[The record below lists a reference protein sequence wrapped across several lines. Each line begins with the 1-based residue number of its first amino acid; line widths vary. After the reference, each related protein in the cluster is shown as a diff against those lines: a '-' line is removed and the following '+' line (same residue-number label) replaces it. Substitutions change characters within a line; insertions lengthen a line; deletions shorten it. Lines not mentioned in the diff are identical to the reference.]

1 MAKISP
7 EKIGKYKVVS
17 VIAKGGM
24 GIVYKAI
31 HPTLK
36 RYIIIKKLTMRG
48 NPELRERFKREAEI
62 LLDLRHRNIV
72 HMFDYF
78 VEAGSHYIALEFVD
92 GMSLDKLLVK
102 TKKLSCQT
110 AMLIFRDA
118 CKALLYAH
126 ENGIV
131 HRDIK
136 PGNILISSHG
146 EIKLADFGIAS
157 SEKEAE
163 TNLTQDGSTLG
174 TPSYM
179 PPEQFSETKKVD
191 NRADIYAMGVML
203 YEMVT
208 GKKPFSG
215 SFSPETIL
223 QIQKG
228 KFTSPEKIE
237 ASVDRTI
244 KKIIKKTV
252 KPNPKKRFKSV
263 KEMLDLADI
272 YMSRYDSEE
281 IRKDLEQKIRLKK
294 VQEAQFKKRFSP
306 LPFLFLF
313 FLTALFGF
321 GVHRSWKEG
330 YIHKYLLFSWYKP
343 VSLELQ
349 LTNLEKSKMDLP
361 MRAYFFINDNDEI
374 PEVKNTMR
382 VFEIQKK
389 DSKLRTKPVYL
400 RPGNYRI
407 KVVIGSYIW
416 WQSLEMEA
424 EGQDIHLD
432 FLKNKNRSLQ
442 IHVNALD
449 ENLLPLAKNLTT
461 EILLT
466 KGWTDISEIQ
476 QGDLQSGTIVK
487 VRIAAAGYET
497 QIFSLK
503 IEWYQ
508 DELFITARM
517 KKKD

>member
-179 PPEQFSETKKVD
+179 PPEQFSKTKKVD

-244 KKIIKKTV
+244 KK
-252 KPNPKKRFKSV
+252 
-263 KEMLDLADI
+263 
-272 YMSRYDSEE
+272 
-281 IRKDLEQKIRLKK
+281 
-294 VQEAQFKKRFSP
+294 
-306 LPFLFLF
+306 
-313 FLTALFGF
+313 
-321 GVHRSWKEG
+321 
-330 YIHKYLLFSWYKP
+330 
-343 VSLELQ
+343 
-349 LTNLEKSKMDLP
+349 
-361 MRAYFFINDNDEI
+361 
-374 PEVKNTMR
+374 
-382 VFEIQKK
+382 
-389 DSKLRTKPVYL
+389 
-400 RPGNYRI
+400 
-407 KVVIGSYIW
+407 
-416 WQSLEMEA
+416 
-424 EGQDIHLD
+424 
-432 FLKNKNRSLQ
+432 
-442 IHVNALD
+442 
-449 ENLLPLAKNLTT
+449 
-461 EILLT
+461 
-466 KGWTDISEIQ
+466 
-476 QGDLQSGTIVK
+476 
-487 VRIAAAGYET
+487 
-497 QIFSLK
+497 
-503 IEWYQ
+503 
-508 DELFITARM
+508 
-517 KKKD
+517 

>member
-244 KKIIKKTV
+244 KK
-252 KPNPKKRFKSV
+252 
-263 KEMLDLADI
+263 
-272 YMSRYDSEE
+272 
-281 IRKDLEQKIRLKK
+281 
-294 VQEAQFKKRFSP
+294 
-306 LPFLFLF
+306 
-313 FLTALFGF
+313 
-321 GVHRSWKEG
+321 
-330 YIHKYLLFSWYKP
+330 
-343 VSLELQ
+343 
-349 LTNLEKSKMDLP
+349 
-361 MRAYFFINDNDEI
+361 
-374 PEVKNTMR
+374 
-382 VFEIQKK
+382 
-389 DSKLRTKPVYL
+389 
-400 RPGNYRI
+400 
-407 KVVIGSYIW
+407 
-416 WQSLEMEA
+416 
-424 EGQDIHLD
+424 
-432 FLKNKNRSLQ
+432 
-442 IHVNALD
+442 
-449 ENLLPLAKNLTT
+449 
-461 EILLT
+461 
-466 KGWTDISEIQ
+466 
-476 QGDLQSGTIVK
+476 
-487 VRIAAAGYET
+487 
-497 QIFSLK
+497 
-503 IEWYQ
+503 
-508 DELFITARM
+508 
-517 KKKD
+517 